1 MNKNFIVKYLRGV
14 IGHRD
19 EKRDLLMAIEG
30 AKAEMEIAN
39 SIFENVED
47 PLLIEVAIYAEQ
59 AARKRYAYLVD
70 QAKKNGVKAN
80 KKYII
85 NKNLRLAE

>member
-14 IGHRD
+14 IGYRS

-70 QAKKNGVKAN
+70 QAKKKGVKAN
-80 KKYII
+80 RRYII

>member
-14 IGHRD
+14 IGYRS

-47 PLLIEVAIYAEQ
+47 PLLIEVAIYTEQ

-70 QAKKNGVKAN
+70 QAKKKGIKAN